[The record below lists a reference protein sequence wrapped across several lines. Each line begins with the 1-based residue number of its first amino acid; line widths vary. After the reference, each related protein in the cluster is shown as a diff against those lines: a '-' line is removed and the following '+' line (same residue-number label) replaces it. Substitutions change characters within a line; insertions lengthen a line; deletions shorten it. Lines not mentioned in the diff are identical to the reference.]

1 MLSLFPFVCLP
12 LSQGQLKGRGNSWQV
27 TVWHIKVSLVN
38 LPWWAAGM
46 EAQTGKHNLI
56 LCL

>member
-12 LSQGQLKGRGNSWQV
+12 LSQGQWEVRGNSWQF
-27 TVWHIKVSLVN
+27 TVWHVKVSLVN
-38 LPWWAAGM
+38 LAWWAASV
-46 EAQTGKHNLI
+46 EAQTGKHNLL